1 MCVLLLLSA
10 LNSYAQHFRHEAGMW
25 MGTQLSLDL
34 PKRFNIS
41 TQYQLRLDRNL
52 LRVRGSYFSATVQY
66 EIVKKYLSAE
76 IEYRYRTAPRG
87 DQHRFGFGITGK
99 YKYKKTTFSLR
110 ILYQRGHA
118 YFNSSYE
125 EGQEPTNYFRN
136 RLQVKIDLKKRFEVG
151 FSVEPYIRFSNKFNR
166 VDRLRG
172 MCSVGWEFIKSHHLQ
187 VFYLNQFT
195 LNRRDPLMQHVCGV
209 SYAMDIPKFWKT
221 KKGKEKR
228 KSKS

>member
-1 MCVLLLLSA
+1 MLCALS
-10 LNSYAQHFRHEAGMW
+10 SSAQHFRHEAGMW

-34 PKRFNIS
+34 PKRFNVS
-41 TQYQLRLDRNL
+41 AQYQLRLDRNL
-52 LRVRGSYFSATVQY
+52 FRVRGSYFSGSVQY

-110 ILYQRGHA
+110 SAYQRGHE

-125 EGQEPTNYFRN
+125 EGHEPTNYFRN
-136 RLQVKIDLKKRFEVG
+136 RVQVKLDLKKRFELG
-151 FSVEPYIRFSNKFNR
+151 FSMEPYVRFSNKFNG

-172 MCSVGWEFIKSHHLQ
+172 VFSIGWELVKSHHLQ
-187 VFYLNQFT
+187 VFYLNQFS
-195 LNRRDPLMQHVCGV
+195 LNRGNPLMQHISGV
-209 SYAMDIPKFWKT
+209 SYSMDVPKFWKS
-221 KKGKEKR
+221 KKKKDR
-228 KSKS
+228 VKK